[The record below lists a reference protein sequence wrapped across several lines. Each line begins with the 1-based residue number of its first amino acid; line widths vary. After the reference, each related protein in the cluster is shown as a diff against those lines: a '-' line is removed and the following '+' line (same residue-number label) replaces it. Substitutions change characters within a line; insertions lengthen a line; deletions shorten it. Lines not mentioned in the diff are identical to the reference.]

1 VIIPGRW
8 FRTVM
13 IVAAC
18 VFSFAG
24 CLNEDA
30 GKAKPD
36 NAAQRQ
42 APSVLVQQVAPR
54 DIVLTPTFVG
64 HVEGLNSAEVHA
76 QVNGIL
82 KKRLFQD
89 GQSVRAGQVL
99 FEIDPASY
107 QAKVDQAASR
117 VTSIRARLNNAK
129 RDFDRVVPLAARK
142 SISQRDRDQVQT
154 EYESA
159 RAELAE
165 AEAVLRFALIDLE
178 LTKVKAPI
186 AGFASMALRSE
197 GTLIT
202 AGSPESLLTTIY
214 VMDPVHV
221 VFSVSDTQIRKIREY
236 LESGRAVIHEPIP
249 TRLFIDA
256 DREYAHQ
263 GKMVLG
269 NPVISRETGC
279 MISKAV
285 FPNPDK
291 TLLPGQVV
299 RINLEFLTFKD
310 AIAVPNHAVLQG
322 REGATVVVV
331 GDGDI
336 TSFRP
341 IEVLARVGRD
351 VLVASGLDP
360 GERIIVEGVNKVGPG
375 MQVAPREAEGSG
387 RSDPAQS
394 PKQEG

>member
-1 VIIPGRW
+1 VIIPGQW

-18 VFSFAG
+18 VLSFAG

-30 GKAKPD
+30 GKAEPD
-36 NAAQRQ
+36 NAPQRQ
-42 APSVLVQQVAPR
+42 APSVLVLQVAPR

-117 VTSIRARLNNAK
+117 VNSIRARLNNAK

-165 AEAVLRFALIDLE
+165 AEAVLRSALIDLD
-178 LTKVKAPI
+178 LTRVKAPI
-186 AGFASMALRSE
+186 AGFASMALRNE
-197 GTLIT
+197 GTLVT

-214 VMDPVHV
+214 VMDPVNV
-221 VFSVSDTQIRKIREY
+221 VFSVSDTQIRNIREY
-236 LESGRAVIHEPIP
+236 LENGRAILHEPIP
-249 TRLFIDA
+249 ARLFIDA

-299 RINLEFLTFKD
+299 RINLDFMTFKG

-322 REGATVVVV
+322 REGAAVVVV

-351 VLVASGLDP
+351 VLVASGLEP

-375 MQVAPREAEGSG
+375 MRVAPREAEGSG
-387 RSDPAQS
+387 RPDPSQS

>member
-1 VIIPGRW
+1 MIRARW
-8 FRTVM
+8 LRTVM
-13 IVAAC
+13 IVAVC

-24 CLNEDA
+24 CLSEDSK
-30 GKAKPD
+30 KAESD
-36 NAAQRQ
+36 NAARQ
-42 APSVLVQQVAPR
+42 PAPPVLVLPIASR

-64 HVEGLNSAEVHA
+64 HVEGLNSAEVRA

-89 GQSVRAGQVL
+89 GQSVKAGQVL
-99 FEIDPASY
+99 FEIDPAPY
-107 QAKVDQAASR
+107 QAKADQAASR
-117 VTSIRARLNNAK
+117 VASVRARLNNAK
-129 RDFDRVVPLAARK
+129 RDLDRAVPLAARK

-165 AEAVLRFALIDLE
+165 AEAVLRSARIDLD
-178 LTKVKAPI
+178 LTKVEAPI
-186 AGFASMALRSE
+186 AGFASMALHNE

-202 AGSPESLLTTIY
+202 AGSPQSLLTTVY
-214 VMDPVHV
+214 VMDPVQV
-221 VFSVSDTQIRKIREY
+221 VFSVSDTQVRKIRGF
-236 LESGRAVIHEPIP
+236 LESGRAILHAPI
-249 TRLFIDA
+249 TARLSIDA
-256 DREYAHQ
+256 DREYAHK
-263 GKMVLG
+263 GTMTFG

-299 RINLEFLTFKD
+299 RISLDFLTFKD
-310 AIAVPNHAVLQG
+310 AIAVPDYAVLQG
-322 REGATVVVV
+322 RDGATVVVV

-351 VLVASGLDP
+351 VLVASGLEA

-375 MQVAPREAEGSG
+375 MRVAPREEAGSG
-387 RSDPAQS
+387 QHVPSTS